1 MWNPYKTDHIHSL
14 EMVQRRAARFVTNI
28 FHNTSTVPDMLDH
41 LQWETLECKG
51 CKLQLT
57 MFYEIVNNIAEID
70 KDLYLILAMA
80 RKERA
85 IKEVHADLHP
95 RDCFKYSF
103 FQDISPSGTNSRHLL
118 LGPMTWYSSSKGS
131 PTSNS
136 KR

>member
-41 LQWETLECKG
+41 LQWETLECKR

-95 RDCFKYSF
+95 PRLLQIQLFPRYIPLWNKLPASTAGAYDLVLFK
-103 FQDISPSGTNSRHLL
+103 QGL
-118 LGPMTWYSSSKGS
+118 
-131 PTSNS
+131 SNLEF
-136 KR
+136 